1 MVRERIDLSGLIKLD
16 RNYPTDNSC
25 VRKLKDKIC
34 DMAAENMEIKLII
47 ATVQSERSTPQ
58 STCTL
63 FVDLYFPPK
72 DSS

>member
-34 DMAAENMEIKLII
+34 DMAAENMEIKRKDAKKKI
-47 ATVQSERSTPQ
+47 AE
-58 STCTL
+58 
-63 FVDLYFPPK
+63 K
-72 DSS
+72 K